1 MIPGSLSVGASPSSS
16 TCLLWMMHIP
26 LLLLS
31 MPSSRFLVLIQAQ
44 PSPALYYSHQLV
56 DHVNKI
62 PDTGPYHGKEWTQR
76 YYLSDKYF
84 QGPGH
89 PIIVIMGGEGDIPP
103 ETGFKYPFVTE
114 HLAKS
119 FGAIV
124 VQPEHRFYGESQPL
138 AEGGGVVV
146 APTTKTTTPPTPT
159 TGSSHNHNTNE
170 TDPRVTLF
178 TSEQAIYD
186 AMTLVSLIQNQTHC
200 SLDKFSQHYCP
211 VITVGGSYPGFLAA
225 FARILVPHRVDMAYA
240 ASAPMKFYSQQVD
253 QYAYYNHITKV
264 AEDTLTGCATAIQQS
279 LQTVQEILLNPP
291 PPESESQEAFDT
303 ARLGICPGSVPNYI
317 APLTTSKGR
326 LQLAQ
331 EVMMVVGYT
340 FANDNMANYPPN
352 NNNNSSNDDNNN
364 KTTTNL
370 YQDCKIFT
378 NCSRHPLQQLREFLV
393 SRLASPSDTDTDPPC
408 WDMSLQ
414 LPTGPNA
421 TISSGD
427 WSGVGTGGNGESWDF
442 QTCTLLV
449 EAIGFA
455 PSSMF
460 PPRDWS
466 LDWLTNHCQ
475 VRFGATPQPCQLV
488 TQWNFTEAGLVAHEV
503 TRILFTNGLQDG
515 WSVGG
520 IQSNLSESL
529 IAMNFPNGAHHSD
542 LSHVGP
548 TEEDSDDIK
557 QGFQDIQALLSKW
570 LDEIRPIER
579 EGKDEAQRQ

>member
-1 MIPGSLSVGASPSSS
+1 LIPRSLSIGASPSSW
-16 TCLLWMMHIP
+16 TCLLWMMHLR

-31 MPSSRFLVLIQAQ
+31 MPSARLLVLIQAQ

-56 DHVNKI
+56 DHVNK
-62 PDTGPYHGKEWTQR
+62 PANGGGTGPYHGKEWTQR
-76 YYLSDKYF
+76 YYLWDKYF

-89 PIIVIMGGEGDIPP
+89 PIFVILGGEGDIPP
-103 ETGFKYPFVTE
+103 ETGLKYPFVTE

-138 AEGGGVVV
+138 AGGGGGEVL
-146 APTTKTTTPPTPT
+146 PTTPPPIV
-159 TGSSHNHNTNE
+159 SINNNNE

-200 SLDKFSQHYCP
+200 SLDKFSKHYCP

-225 FARILVPHRVDMAYA
+225 FARMLVPHRVDMAYA
-240 ASAPMKFYSQQVD
+240 ASAPIKFYSQQVD

-264 AEDTLTGCATAIQQS
+264 AEETLTGCANAIQQS

-291 PPESESQEAFDT
+291 PPVANETTEAFDT
-303 ARLGICPGSVPNYI
+303 TRLGICPGTVPNYI
-317 APLTTSKGR
+317 SSLTTSKGR

-331 EVMMVVGYT
+331 EVMMVVAYT

-352 NNNNSSNDDNNN
+352 NSNSN
-364 KTTTNL
+364 KSTTTTNL

-393 SRLASPSDTDTDPPC
+393 SRLASTADTDTDPSC

-455 PSSMF
+455 PASMF

-466 LDWLTNHCQ
+466 LDWLTDHCQ
-475 VRFGATPQPCQLV
+475 VRFGVTPQPYQVV
-488 TQWNFTEAGLVAHEV
+488 THWNFTEAGLVAHKV
-503 TRILFTNGLQDG
+503 TRILFTNGLKDG

-520 IQSNLSESL
+520 IQTNLSDSL

-548 TEEDSDDIK
+548 SEEDSDDIK

-570 LDEIRPIER
+570 LDEIRPIVQ
-579 EGKDEAQRQ
+579 EGDDEAKMMS